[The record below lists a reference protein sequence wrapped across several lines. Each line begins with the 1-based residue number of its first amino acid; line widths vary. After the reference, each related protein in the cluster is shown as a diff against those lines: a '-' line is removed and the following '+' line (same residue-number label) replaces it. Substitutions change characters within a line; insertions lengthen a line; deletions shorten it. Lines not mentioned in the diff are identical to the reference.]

1 MPVRLEPHPTV
12 SAEAFASELS
22 ALLQVTLSSMQI
34 AGYAKGYGALRS
46 QGTYP
51 VRVWSCPGSFG
62 ELVLEDPPRI
72 GVTLRGLMHDRK
84 PSPYSSLSPRRM
96 DGSHTD
102 IFPFNSS
109 GGGAGGG
116 GAG

>member
-1 MPVRLEPHPTV
+1 MLQVMRSDTQVSEADYAGRMEHYVRKEPIPYESAPAPVRSGSWFRRT
-12 SAEAFASELS
+12 FR
-22 ALLQVTLSSMQI
+22 
-34 AGYAKGYGALRS
+34 GLR
-46 QGTYP
+46 
-51 VRVWSCPGSFG
+51 
-62 ELVLEDPPRI
+62 I
-72 GVTLRGLMHDRK
+72 TLRGLMNDRK

-96 DGSHTD
+96 DGTHTD